1 MSYKEIEDEIEQR
14 LPLRDS
20 KGRFVKKTTKPIKP
34 LPKVDEPFESK
45 DKWGCGCG
53 CNCANDESD
62 HECTCTNNTI
72 KRDFGIYNLK
82 RFQAALNPKKDCKK
96 TYNEAHQILIESG
109 GAIAKVVKAGVKKPF
124 GFLVRIP
131 SITNPDIV
139 FLSFLKTDPNV
150 NNTYFQK
157 LTAIVST
164 LVKGEKFIREREEN
178 GVYIDD
184 IPFSVYF
191 NSTRHCFTLDNVGMN
206 HINFDTE
213 IKYIV
218 GKKLNYFEVE
228 SFEVDDDVI
237 DYINRFEE
245 KARNYYHEDGKNK
258 RFVAL
263 PFTLG

>member
-20 KGRFVKKTTKPIKP
+20 KGRFAKKTTKPIKP

-53 CNCANDESD
+53 CNCAKDESD
-62 HECTCTNNTI
+62 HECTCTSNRI
-72 KRDFGIYNLK
+72 KMNFGVYNLK
-82 RFQAALNPKKDCKK
+82 KFQMALNPKKDCKNV
-96 TYNEAHQILIESG
+96 YNDAHQMLIDSG
-109 GAIAKVVKAGVKKPF
+109 GCIAKVVKEGVKKPF
-124 GFLVRIP
+124 GYLVRVP

-139 FLSFLKTDPNV
+139 FLSFLKTDPSV

-157 LTAIVST
+157 LTAIIST
-164 LVKGEKFIREREEN
+164 IIKGEKFIKEREESET
-178 GVYIDD
+178 YIDD

-191 NSTRHCFTLDNVGMN
+191 NSAKYLFRVDDHGMN
-206 HINFDTE
+206 HINFNNE
-213 IKYIV
+213 VKYIV
-218 GKKLNYFEVE
+218 VKKNNYFEVE

-245 KARNYYHEDGKNK
+245 KARNYYQEDGNNK
-258 RFVAL
+258 TFVAL
-263 PFTLG
+263 PFTFG